1 MKFSFGST
9 NIAITHSDA
18 NAALT
23 DVSRKLNAGIGFSLA
38 TINLDHLVK
47 LHRSA
52 SFRNAY
58 ENQDIVVAD
67 GNPIVWLSYLAGSPV
82 SLVPGSDLV
91 LPLVRTAVEQS
102 RPIAMIGSTEAA
114 LKGAASS
121 LQIEVPGVT
130 FGPLI
135 APPFGF
141 DPCGDEAR
149 AMLTE
154 LAQLGP
160 CLCLIA
166 LGAPKQEEFAALGRK
181 IAPQV
186 GFASVGAG
194 VDFLSGHQVR
204 APEWTRRLAME
215 WVWRMMQSP
224 KRMGPRYAACAA
236 ILPNQIVQAL
246 RQRGSAA

>member
-1 MKFSFGST
+1 VKFSFGST

-18 NAALT
+18 STALA
-23 DVSRKLNAGIGFSLA
+23 DVARKLGAGVGFSLA

-52 SFRNAY
+52 SFRDAY
-58 ENQDIVVAD
+58 QKQDMVVAD
-67 GNPIVWLSYLAGSPV
+67 GNPIVWLSYLAGTPV

-91 LPLVRTAVEQS
+91 LQLVRTAVEQG
-102 RPIAMIGSTEAA
+102 RPVAMVGSTDAA
-114 LKGAASS
+114 LQGAAVT
-121 LQIEVPGVT
+121 LQKEFPGLAI
-130 FGPLI
+130 GPQI

-141 DPCGDEAR
+141 DPRGDEAR
-149 AMLTE
+149 RILAD
-154 LAQLGP
+154 LAQQGP

-166 LGAPKQEEFAALGRK
+166 LGAPKQEEFASLGREL
-181 IAPQV
+181 APLV

-194 VDFLSGHQVR
+194 VDFLSGHQIR

-236 ILPNQIVQAL
+236 ILPSQIAQAL
-246 RQRGSAA
+246 RQRGNAA